1 MKLKEILS
9 RLKPSVPSKRR
20 VVYTIG
26 LTAILSIN
34 ILAGIWIGY
43 QHGVAD
49 SEPAKTTC
57 ANLSPGQCVWV
68 VQYAADLENENAQLN
83 RIKRDLTQ
91 DLRDCYNE
99 L

>member
-20 VVYTIG
+20 VLYTIG
-26 LTAILSIN
+26 LTAIISIN
-34 ILAGIWIGY
+34 VLAGIWIGY

-49 SEPAKTTC
+49 IAPAKIAC
-57 ANLSPGQCVWV
+57 ANLSPDQCVWV
-68 VQYAADLENENAQLN
+68 VQYGAELEKENAQLN
-83 RIKRDLTQ
+83 QLKRDLKQ

>member
-26 LTAILSIN
+26 LTTILSIN

-43 QHGVAD
+43 QHGVAQ
-49 SEPAKTTC
+49 SEPAKTAC
-57 ANLSPGQCVWV
+57 ANLSPDQCVWV
-68 VQYAADLENENAQLN
+68 VQYAADLEAENTKLN
-83 RIKRDLTQ
+83 RLKKDLRQ

>member
-1 MKLKEILS
+1 MKLKEILN
-9 RLKPSVPSKRR
+9 RLKPSVPSKRK
-20 VVYTIG
+20 VFYTIG
-26 LTAILSIN
+26 LTAIISIN

-49 SEPAKTTC
+49 ISPAKIAC
-57 ANLSPGQCVWV
+57 SNLSPGQCVWV
-68 VQYAADLENENAQLN
+68 VQYATDLEKENAHLN
-83 RIKRDLTQ
+83 RMKKDLKQ